1 MARLGGVRAGD
12 ALKWLILMLAI
23 ATAGCGDGGGPPAT
37 ADTSDA
43 FQPANGLALEEVAQG
58 LDAPLYAIAPPG
70 DRRLFVVEQGGKV
83 RILEGGRIL
92 PRPFLDLSAKTRAG
106 GERGLLSIAFHPL
119 YARNGFV
126 FVDYTDTKGDTRIER
141 YKVSADPNVVD
152 PASAR
157 LVLRVD
163 QPYSN
168 HNGGHVLFGP
178 DGRLYVGMG
187 DGGSGGDPHD
197 NGQNPTALLGKLLR
211 IDVDAADPRA
221 EIWALGLRNPWRFAF
236 DPPSGLLFIADVGQ
250 NRWEEVHV
258 APLSRPGLNYGWNVR
273 EGKHDFRPSGRS
285 SGGMVSPLVEYSHD
299 DGCSITGGF
308 VYRGRAMPELAGTYF
323 FSDYCTGWI
332 RSFRVS
338 AGRAIERK
346 QWQGVKAGNVTS
358 FGVDAAGEL
367 YVLNGDGK
375 LLKLVRARRAGG

>member
-1 MARLGGVRAGD
+1 MTRA
-12 ALKWLILMLAI
+12 LWVLLVFVL
-23 ATAGCGDGGGPPAT
+23 AGCGKGGGPPAT

-43 FQPANGLALEEVAQG
+43 FTPANGLALEEVARG
-58 LDAPLYAIAPPG
+58 LDQPLYAIAPPG
-70 DRRLFVVEQGGKV
+70 DPRLFIVEQSGKV
-83 RILEGGRIL
+83 KILQDGKLL
-92 PRPFLDLSAKTRAG
+92 PRPYLDLSAKTRAG

-126 FVDYTDTKGDTRIER
+126 FVNYTDTKGDTRIER
-141 YKVSADPNVVD
+141 YKVSADPNVAD

-163 QPYSN
+163 QPYAN

-178 DGRLYVGMG
+178 DARLYVGMG

-197 NGQNPTALLGKLLR
+197 NGQNPQALLGKLLR
-211 IDVDAADPRA
+211 INVDVENPRA
-221 EIWALGLRNPWRFAF
+221 EIWALGLRNPWRIAF
-236 DPPSGLLFIADVGQ
+236 DPPSGLLYIADVGQ
-250 NRWEEVHV
+250 NRWEEIDV
-258 APLSRPGLNYGWNVR
+258 APLARAGLNYGWNLR
-273 EGKHDFRPSGRS
+273 EGKHDYKPAGRA

-308 VYRGRAMPELAGTYF
+308 VYRGKAMPEFAGTYF

-332 RSFRVS
+332 RSFKVS
-338 AGRAIERK
+338 GGRATERK
-346 QWQGVKAGNVTS
+346 QWQGVAPGNVTS

-367 YVLNGDGK
+367 YVTNSDGK

>member
-1 MARLGGVRAGD
+1 MNRLAG
-12 ALKWLILMLAI
+12 LLLVLVF
-23 ATAGCGDGGGPPAT
+23 AGCGDSGGPPAT

-43 FQPANGLALEEVAQG
+43 FTPATGLALEEVAHG
-58 LDAPLYAIAPPG
+58 LDDPLYAIAPPG
-70 DRRLFVVEQGGKV
+70 DPRLFVVEQGGKV
-83 RILEGGRIL
+83 RILEGGKLL
-92 PRPFLDLSAKTRAG
+92 PRPYLDLSAKTRSG

-126 FVDYTDTKGDTRIER
+126 FVNYTDTRGDTRIER
-141 YKVSADPNVVD
+141 YKVTADPNVVD

-157 LVLRVD
+157 LVLRVE

-197 NGQNPTALLGKLLR
+197 NGQDPRALLGKLLR

-250 NRWEEVHV
+250 NRWEEIDV
-258 APLSRPGLNYGWNVR
+258 APLARAGLNYGWNVR
-273 EGKHDFRPSGRS
+273 EGKHDFKPAGRS

-338 AGRAIERK
+338 GGRATERR

-358 FGVDAAGEL
+358 FGFDSAGEL
-367 YVLNGDGK
+367 YVTNGDGK